1 MNKEEKDK
9 VLSRKKAANAYF
21 KSVQELKEER
31 KSKFIY
37 ILVIIFLILLAIKV
51 IFGEIVIELPSQ
63 YKDNRLYEVYLN
75 NIDVT
80 VEVEDVKKI
89 TIIPYFLS
97 FEQRYNGVYVGT
109 LDIYENIVESPYYKL
124 KINYKVSCNTEQKYV
139 KELTNDTTYKLYIKR
154 TYKGKETIY
163 YDGEFIEDITK
174 YIVDKGRYLIMITGN
189 YKNVESK
196 IYISFDRE

>member
-31 KSKFIY
+31 KNKFIY

-124 KINYKVSCNTEQKYV
+124 KINSYNCYAEMPSLE
-139 KELTNDTTYKLYIKR
+139 
-154 TYKGKETIY
+154 
-163 YDGEFIEDITK
+163 
-174 YIVDKGRYLIMITGN
+174 
-189 YKNVESK
+189 
-196 IYISFDRE
+196 